1 MMYIAI
7 NSESFAFNC
16 CSVSIVNKTLVANCS
31 NLNWTFVDLRC
42 VPVTTE
48 VLLLDR
54 NNLTTLTN
62 GSFQSLTSLRQ
73 LSIQSSNVHQIEI
86 DTFIGLSQLQ
96 NLNLEYNQMTDDI
109 SSLDPQTFRHFT
121 NLKQLF
127 IGNQYNKRE
136 FCRTTNLTILNL
148 ISCSRLQ
155 FDPQDIDLNYLHKQ
169 FSDDAFQNLKSLE
182 VLRIVNC
189 RIGNENIARK
199 FKHFI
204 NSSLHTLYLEA
215 THYTREYYNPNSTFQ
230 DGVIFTSTAK
240 YLRQLTLTHFS
251 WVDSNIFAIQPGVAS
266 NLQWRS
272 NIKSLDISK
281 NRLGWVGWRFP
292 LLEVA
297 RLEKLETL
305 IITSPSPENKP
316 SNPDLGIDM
325 ANIPQALPS
334 FSHLS
339 YYNKQPLAELMTTN
353 AMSYPERLDMK
364 MNSINNSS
372 FPEATIS
379 KALHRNGKRDFLNI
393 DPLYKEVPS
402 VLEPITV
409 SSYATLANVDSISVQ
424 DLLRASINPPYPTD
438 SGTWTIRMPLSLNT
452 VKIVSVLQRDNN

>member
-1 MMYIAI
+1 MSEPMLRFWMKICSVMMYIAI

-16 CSVSIVNKTLVANCS
+16 CSVSTVNKTLVANCS

-48 VLLLDR
+48 MLLLDR

-127 IGNQYNKRE
+127 I
-136 FCRTTNLTILNL
+136 
-148 ISCSRLQ
+148 
-155 FDPQDIDLNYLHKQ
+155 
-169 FSDDAFQNLKSLE
+169 
-182 VLRIVNC
+182 
-189 RIGNENIARK
+189 
-199 FKHFI
+199 
-204 NSSLHTLYLEA
+204 
-215 THYTREYYNPNSTFQ
+215 
-230 DGVIFTSTAK
+230 AK

-272 NIKSLDISK
+272 NIESLDISK
-281 NRLGWVGWRFP
+281 NRLGWVGWRFL

-325 ANIPQALPS
+325 ANIPRALPS

-339 YYNKQPLAELMTTN
+339 YYNKQLLAELMTTN
-353 AMSYPERLDMK
+353 AMSYPERLDTK

-372 FPEATIS
+372 FTEATIS

-424 DLLRASINPPYPTD
+424 DLLSVSINPLYPTD

-452 VKIVSVLQRDNN
+452 VQIVSMLQRDNN